1 MAGSV
6 LVDAGFVV
14 ALLSNRDTH
23 HGWAAAQGPQ
33 FAPPWSTCEAALS
46 EAFHLVGVRGA
57 PSLSALLQRGSL
69 LVAFEL
75 AKDLE
80 PVLKL
85 MQKEAPNLFGDY
97 TLEPL
102 ADGTFATRT
111 PHVKV

>member
-1 MAGSV
+1 MAGNV

-23 HGWAAAQGPQ
+23 HDWAAAQAAQ

-46 EAFHLVGVRGA
+46 NAFHLIGMRGV
-57 PSLSALLQRGSL
+57 PSLSALLRRGSM

-75 AKDLE
+75 AEQVE

-85 MQKEAPNLFGDY
+85 MQKYSDV
-97 TLEPL
+97 
-102 ADGTFATRT
+102 
-111 PHVKV
+111 PHESRRPALCG